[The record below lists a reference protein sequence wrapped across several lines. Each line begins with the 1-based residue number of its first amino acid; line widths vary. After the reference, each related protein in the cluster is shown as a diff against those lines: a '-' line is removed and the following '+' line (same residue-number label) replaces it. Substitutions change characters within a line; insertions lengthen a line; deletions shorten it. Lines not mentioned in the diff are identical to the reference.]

1 MHAQGGT
8 VRVREYDPAWPK
20 QFELERGS
28 IFKVLRRDGV
38 QIEHL
43 AGTGVPGLASR
54 PVVDLLLSV
63 AAADAAG
70 ACRDKLLSMDYEPMP
85 ANGDGD
91 QAFLHLQKSDL
102 EVRTHT
108 VRIAVEGTPG
118 WRRPL
123 QFRNFLLRNPDLAR
137 EYSMLKRSLA
147 AGASVSEAAYENGK
161 RAFFRR
167 LEAMMDSE

>member
-1 MHAQGGT
+1 MPAQGGIS
-8 VRVREYDPAWPK
+8 RVREYDPAWPK

-63 AAADAAG
+63 VSADVAE
-70 ACRDKLLSMDYEPMP
+70 ACRDRLLSMDYEPMP

-91 QAFLHLQKSDL
+91 LALLYLQKSDL

-108 VRIAVEGTPG
+108 VRIAVEGSPV

-123 QFRNFLLRNPDLAR
+123 QFRNYLLRHPDLAK
-137 EYSMLKRSLA
+137 EYSQLKQSLD
-147 AGASVSEAAYENGK
+147 AGSPASESAYESGK

-167 LEAMMDSE
+167 VEAMMESG